1 MMTTGRQEEEIV
13 KIGDGFLVQRRRDKR
28 GKRKEKKMVQKRG
41 REASSQKANFNW
53 KFTDLVPEIFYS
65 FKFFLYIYLNNKS
78 QPHKIHNNTPIVQ
91 IPLI

>member
-53 KFTDLVPEIFYS
+53 QITDLIPKIFLGLS
-65 FKFFLYIYLNNKS
+65 LFFLNI
-78 QPHKIHNNTPIVQ
+78 
-91 IPLI
+91 